1 MQFKEETESAF
12 RNFNSLKEENEKLK
26 NQLNM
31 ANKQLKVTVGMLR
44 NVKPYFGGT
53 WIRQPH
59 RIYALPSSA
68 NIIVKRNINKQGK
81 KVKKERF
88 GKLQIKII

>member
-12 RNFNSLKEENEKLK
+12 RNFNSLKEENEKLR

-44 NVKPYFGGT
+44 NVTPYFGGT

-59 RIYALPSSA
+59 RINALPFSA
-68 NIIVKRNINKQGK
+68 YIIIKRHVHKQGK
-81 KVKKERF
+81 K
-88 GKLQIKII
+88 